1 LSNSA
6 GPLAGKTV
14 AVTRPEHQCG
24 EMVEIVENLGGT
36 PYVAPMIEITAPEG
50 GELGEFIDKT
60 ASGSFDQLVF
70 LSVNSVRCL
79 FEEAQRTE
87 KMEHLLEGINA
98 SMVLVIGTRTQKE
111 LDDRGVKNGVVA
123 RIQSTDGVLDS
134 LGGEL
139 KGLHIGLPRSSMA
152 NSELGDSLKA
162 RGAQVTEVTA
172 YISRPPADRSRAV
185 QLIEDLAAGKV
196 DAVTF
201 TSASTAKNLTEIAEK
216 EKRLRQLH
224 EGLGRTVVAAIGP
237 RTKVAIEE
245 LGFKVDIV
253 PENHSIRDMVEAL
266 VSNLK

>member
-1 LSNSA
+1 M
-6 GPLAGKTV
+6 
-14 AVTRPEHQCG
+14 AVTRPEHQCR
-24 EMVEIVENLGGT
+24 EMVEIVENMGGT
-36 PYVAPMIEITAPEG
+36 SYVAPMIEITAPEG

-70 LSVNSVRCL
+70 LSINSVRYL

-87 KMEHLLEGINA
+87 KLEHLLEGINA

-111 LDDRGVKNGVVA
+111 LVDRGVKNGVVA
-123 RIQSTDGVLDS
+123 RIQSTDGVLDA

-172 YISRPPADRSRAV
+172 YMSRPPADRFRAV

-216 EKRLRQLH
+216 EKMLRQLH
-224 EGLGRTVVAAIGP
+224 EGLGRTIVAAIGP
-237 RTKVAIEE
+237 RAKVAIEE

>member
-1 LSNSA
+1 
-6 GPLAGKTV
+6 
-14 AVTRPEHQCG
+14 
-24 EMVEIVENLGGT
+24 
-36 PYVAPMIEITAPEG
+36 
-50 GELGEFIDKT
+50 
-60 ASGSFDQLVF
+60 
-70 LSVNSVRCL
+70 
-79 FEEAQRTE
+79 
-87 KMEHLLEGINA
+87 
-98 SMVLVIGTRTQKE
+98 
-111 LDDRGVKNGVVA
+111 
-123 RIQSTDGVLDS
+123 
-134 LGGEL
+134 
-139 KGLHIGLPRSSMA
+139 MA

>member
-1 LSNSA
+1 MSNSA

-24 EMVEIVENLGGT
+24 EMVEIVENMGGT

-87 KMEHLLEGINA
+87 KLEHLLEGINA

-111 LDDRGVKNGVVA
+111 LVDRGVKNGVVA
-123 RIQSTDGVLDS
+123 RIQSTDGVLEAI
-134 LGGEL
+134 GGEL
-139 KGLHIGLPRSSMA
+139 KGLHIGIPRSSMA
-152 NSELGDSLKA
+152 NNELGDALRE

-185 QLIEDLAAGKV
+185 QLIEDLATGKV

-216 EKRLRQLH
+216 EKMLRLLH

-237 RTKVAIEE
+237 RAKVALEE